1 MSNNIPAWQ
10 FNTIPG
16 NAVQGSILLTRR
28 DIGNPPFNQSDF
40 TWYPMEDVVGIAN
53 IKLEYDQS
61 SNYFKLYKAK
71 GHINNKKKWTYEWEF
86 VGEWKDIGFTP
97 TEAQLIAMNSGIDGI
112 KVEQIELNK
121 EAINQLNSS
130 KADKATTYDKTEVD
144 TLLTNKQ
151 DKIEDTTEQ
160 TITDNDYLS
169 DLNNTANKRYS
180 ISAIWNYIKG
190 KITQIYYPIGSVV
203 FNMGTN
209 PSTNYGGTWEL
220 LADGTKALYLDST
233 AGTII
238 NEELPNIKG
247 EIGNMFIK
255 GDRRTF
261 TKSGALD
268 FENSNNNYG
277 GTTSQ
282 SGTVLIGIKFNA
294 YNSNSVYKD
303 NGKVRAEGITICAW
317 KRTA

>member
-1 MSNNIPAWQ
+1 
-10 FNTIPG
+10 
-16 NAVQGSILLTRR
+16 
-28 DIGNPPFNQSDF
+28 
-40 TWYPMEDVVGIAN
+40 
-53 IKLEYDQS
+53 
-61 SNYFKLYKAK
+61 
-71 GHINNKKKWTYEWEF
+71 
-86 VGEWKDIGFTP
+86 
-97 TEAQLIAMNSGIDGI
+97 
-112 KVEQIELNK
+112 
-121 EAINQLNSS
+121 
-130 KADKATTYDKTEVD
+130 
-144 TLLTNKQ
+144 
-151 DKIEDTTEQ
+151 
-160 TITDNDYLS
+160 
-169 DLNNTANKRYS
+169 
-180 ISAIWNYIKG
+180 
-190 KITQIYYPIGSVV
+190 
-203 FNMGTN
+203 MGTN

-247 EIGNMFIK
+247 KIGNMFIK